1 MREGYFW
8 RAPGDSWSAVADRL
22 GASGQADYT
31 ESVAIFDT
39 LFKILDDADVRYIVV
54 GGLAVVLH
62 GHARLTADLD
72 LIIDLDPGE
81 ARRAISALVDAGFRP
96 QVPVPP
102 EQFADPATRRSRIR
116 DKGMRVFSMSDP
128 ENSMRIVDLFVE
140 NPIPFDEL
148 LSRSEVLHLQT
159 ASVRIAAID
168 DLIRLK
174 EMAGRP
180 KDLDDIEK
188 LHEIK
193 RLRGEAS

>member
-1 MREGYFW
+1 M
-8 RAPGDSWSAVADRL
+8 

-81 ARRAISALVDAGFRP
+81 VRRAISALVDAGFRP